1 MKISE
6 LPKIGKIT
14 GAETLYL
21 VKDGVSYQATL
32 DDIRSGEP
40 DAKGLYPDVPIN
52 YVEIVRYSGQE
63 STTVVT
69 NGNTSLID
77 KIWSGVFPCTINR
90 SGIITQMLNG
100 DDTTKT
106 VDGLPAVLND
116 WAQPCMVRY
125 GGYWTKYFYDASTNT
140 KHFRFSP
147 YKVKGYKY
155 VRRRFLSMF
164 GGSIESHESKDM
176 LTSNAGAWTS
186 QSSVL
191 PTYHADAK
199 NMGDIFRVRAVQD
212 RKVYRDMF
220 WLKEATFNSQ
230 SVQQGCNGVSLD
242 WWGKFSQ
249 AENGGASQY
258 AQFYKNGITAQVKGH
273 KGEVSITV
281 NNGESDA
288 TMKAQ
293 KWGWIEGWLGGPYW
307 LWESGALKKADKWYF
322 ANDINTFTSFDPTSE
337 QYKLLCDAVKTLD
350 SYILED
356 FEDTIIPSMVGGT
369 DHTGHCDM
377 YWRSEDAAG
386 TNVYIPAGSGG
397 ANVGSLLGVSVLH
410 SGRVLSYASPS
421 YGSALASDDPTDTI
435 PDGTVAA

>member
-1 MKISE
+1 MKISD

-14 GAETLYL
+14 GTEVLYL

-52 YVEIVRYSGQE
+52 YVEIVRFSGQE

-106 VDGLPAVLND
+106 VDGLPANLTD

-125 GGYWTKYFYDASTNT
+125 GGYWTRYYYDASTNT

-164 GGSIESHESKDM
+164 SGSIETQEGKAM
-176 LTSNAGAWTS
+176 LTSNAGAWTT
-186 QSSVL
+186 QSVALS
-191 PTYHADAK
+191 TYHADAK
-199 NMGDIFRVRAVQD
+199 NMGDIFRARAVQD

-220 WLKEATFNSQ
+220 WLKELTFNSQ
-230 SVQQGCNGVSLD
+230 SVQEGINGVNST
-242 WWGKFSQ
+242 WWQKFSQ
-249 AENGGASQY
+249 AENGGQSSY
-258 AQFYKNGITAQVKGH
+258 GQFHKTGITAQVKGH

-281 NNGESDA
+281 NNGESDV
-288 TMKAQ
+288 TVKAQ
-293 KWGWIEGWLGGPYW
+293 KWGWIEGWLSGPYW
-307 LWESGALKKADKWYF
+307 LWESGALKKADKWYV
-322 ANDINTFTSFDPTSE
+322 AKDINTFTSFDPTSD
-337 QYKLLCDAVKTLD
+337 QYQLLCDAATT
-350 SYILED
+350 SGYILED
-356 FEDTIIPSMVGGT
+356 FEDTIIPSSIGGT
-369 DHTGHCDM
+369 DHTGHADY
-377 YWRSEDAAG
+377 YWRNEDAAG
-386 TNVYIPAGSGG
+386 RYVYILAGSGS
-397 ANVGSLLGVSVLH
+397 ARNGSDLGVSVLG
-410 SGRVLSYASPS
+410 SDIVLANASPR
-421 YGSALASDDPTDTI
+421 YGSALASDDPSDTI

>member
-1 MKISE
+1 MKISD

-52 YVEIVRYSGQE
+52 YVEIVRFSGQE

-100 DDTTKT
+100 EDTTKT
-106 VDGLPAVLND
+106 VDGLPAVLDD

-125 GGYWTKYFYDASTNT
+125 GGYWTRYYYDATTNT
-140 KHFRFSP
+140 KHFRYSP

-164 GGSIESHESKDM
+164 SGGIESHEGKDM
-176 LTSNAGAWTS
+176 LTSNAGVWTRE
-186 QSSVL
+186 SVSL
-191 PTYHADAK
+191 ATDHADAK
-199 NMGDIFRVRAVQD
+199 DMGNIFRVRCVQD

-220 WLKEATFNSQ
+220 WLKEKTFNSQ
-230 SVQQGCNGVSLD
+230 SVQQGCNGVSYD

-249 AENGGASQY
+249 AENGGQSSY

-288 TMKAQ
+288 TVKAQ

-307 LWESGALKKADKWYF
+307 LWEGGALKKADKWYV
-322 ANDINTFTSFDPTSE
+322 AKDINTFTSFDPTSD
-337 QYKLLCDAVKTLD
+337 QYQLLCDAVKTD
-350 SYILED
+350 GYILED
-356 FEDTIIPSMVGGT
+356 FEDTIIPSLVGGT
-369 DHTGHCDM
+369 DQTGHADH
-377 YWRSEDAAG
+377 YWRAEDAAG
-386 TNVYIPAGSGG
+386 TNVYIPAGSGRASG
-397 ANVGSLLGVSVLH
+397 GSDLGVSVLY
-410 SGRVLSYASPS
+410 SRYVLSIAATVC
-421 YGSALASDDPTDTI
+421 GSALASDDPTDTI

>member
-14 GAETLYL
+14 GAEVLYL

-52 YVEIVRYSGQE
+52 YVEIVRFSGQE

-106 VDGLPAVLND
+106 VDGLPANLTD

-125 GGYWTKYFYDASTNT
+125 GGYWTRYYYDASTNT

-164 GGSIESHESKDM
+164 GGSIESHESKNM
-176 LTSNAGAWTS
+176 LTSNAGAWTTQYANLS
-186 QSSVL
+186 
-191 PTYHADAK
+191 TYHADAK

-220 WLKEATFNSQ
+220 WLKESTFNSQ
-230 SVQQGCNGVSLD
+230 SVQQGCNDVSWD
-242 WWGKFSQ
+242 WWDKFSQ

-281 NNGESDA
+281 NNGESDK
-288 TMKAQ
+288 TVKAQ
-293 KWGWIEGWLGGPYW
+293 KWGWIEGWLSGPYW
-307 LWESGALKKADKWYF
+307 LWEGGALKKADKWYV
-322 ANDINTFTSFDPTSE
+322 AKDINTFTSFDPTSE
-337 QYKLLCDAVKTLD
+337 QYQYLCDAATTQG
-350 SYILED
+350 YILED
-356 FEDTIIPSMVGGT
+356 FDDTIIPTSIGGT
-369 DHTGHCDM
+369 DHTGHCD
-377 YWRSEDAAG
+377 YYYRAEDDGG
-386 TNVYIPAGSGG
+386 TKVFIPAGSGSAYNG
-397 ANVGSLLGVSVLH
+397 ANLGVSVLD
-410 SGRVLSYASPS
+410 SGRVLSLASPLC
-421 YGSALASDDPTDTI
+421 GSALASDDPTDTI